1 MSGVFLFLTTISVRI
16 FLFLFWVFVH
26 LVIMRYKEYSRNQV
40 LEKSILLF
48 WNKGVKGCSIN
59 DIVEDTGVNRFS
71 LYHEFENKQGILD
84 ASLQLY
90 RARYAEEKMKILKGE
105 GDVANTIL
113 NFFMSFLEA
122 KRPVAGCYM
131 IHVGTELADSDAKVK
146 KEMVAYLRD
155 IESLFVELLLRN
167 NFTQDHAKFTAKH
180 LLGLFCTAMSFCL
193 IHNQAEQKVYLL
205 KGIHLILSKHG

>member
-1 MSGVFLFLTTISVRI
+1 
-16 FLFLFWVFVH
+16 
-26 LVIMRYKEYSRNQV
+26 MRYKEYNPNQV
-40 LEKSILLF
+40 LEKSIILF
-48 WNKGVKGCSIN
+48 WNKGVEGCSIN

-71 LYHEFENKQGILD
+71 LYHEFENKQGILE

-90 RARYAEEKMKILKGE
+90 RVRYAQEKMEVLRGE

-113 NFFMSFLEA
+113 SFFMSFLET
-122 KRPVAGCYM
+122 KKPVAGCYM

-146 KEMVAYLRD
+146 KEMVAYLSD
-155 IESLFVELLLRN
+155 IESLFVALLLRN
-167 NFTQDHAKFTAKH
+167 HYSQDHTKFTAKH

-193 IHNQAEQKVYLL
+193 IHSQAEQKVYLL